1 MQGRLNCLISACA
14 DGVAASRLKLINS
27 FLVSTIPKASRFAA
41 FFAVRREE
49 MVTTGTFLGSG
60 TKE

>member
-1 MQGRLNCLISACA
+1 LVKLN
-14 DGVAASRLKLINS
+14 G
-27 FLVSTIPKASRFAA
+27 FLVSTIPKASRVAG
-41 FFAVRREE
+41 VVCNKMREE

>member
-1 MQGRLNCLISACA
+1 LVKLN
-14 DGVAASRLKLINS
+14 G
-27 FLVSTIPKASRFAA
+27 FLVSTIPKASRFALLLLCSKE
-41 FFAVRREE
+41 REE

>member
-1 MQGRLNCLISACA
+1 L
-14 DGVAASRLKLINS
+14 VKLKG
-27 FLVSTIPKASRFAA
+27 FLVSTIPKASRSALL
-41 FFAVRREE
+41 VLLSSSKREE